1 MAVPKSIIV
10 NTEDIS
16 SPPLAEELISP
27 VTTDSMVTVPLSDRQ
42 SLSES
47 IATEF
52 DSPTT
57 PIDDKADQIPFTE
70 TATQVDLTPKS
81 EITGKVVGTSIA
93 GEMKRSSSIS
103 YEAARNTQD
112 GYESSSS
119 STESTGGVDW
129 EKLDKSEEQEPRTQG
144 TDDST
149 ALLLARLEQ
158 ENNALA
164 TNPKSGLA
172 KKTHRKSRPPSIQH
186 LQKLVNDPH
195 SSLRYSQLQ
204 PPPMTELEFWAALV
218 ADYPSTAQRLPTLTS
233 HKIRAGVPPPLRG
246 VVWPSIAGARDTL
259 LIEEFARLCNESS
272 PYEGLIGKDIGRS
285 FPNVEMFRDPNGEGQ
300 QM

>member
-144 TDDST
+144 TDEVHINS
-149 ALLLARLEQ
+149 
-158 ENNALA
+158 N
-164 TNPKSGLA
+164 
-172 KKTHRKSRPPSIQH
+172 
-186 LQKLVNDPH
+186 
-195 SSLRYSQLQ
+195 
-204 PPPMTELEFWAALV
+204 
-218 ADYPSTAQRLPTLTS
+218 
-233 HKIRAGVPPPLRG
+233 
-246 VVWPSIAGARDTL
+246 
-259 LIEEFARLCNESS
+259 LIENH
-272 PYEGLIGKDIGRS
+272 
-285 FPNVEMFRDPNGEGQ
+285 N
-300 QM
+300 